1 MRHEIS
7 ARSLNESNFVGATQ
21 QVNCGELKNKNN
33 VCIFFVIF

>member
-21 QVNCGELKNKNN
+21 QVNCELKNKNN